1 MNANSL
7 ASLEGSILTPNGWV
21 TGKVELA
28 GSAISAIKG
37 RTTAAGAKPRGPFV
51 LPGFIDLHVHAGG
64 GGDWQ
69 GGEEG
74 VRTFVRY
81 HTSCGTTVIAP
92 TTAIGPVPVIEKS
105 LSAIAS
111 IAAVRLPGEAVVLG
125 AHLEGPF
132 INPLKPGAME
142 ASLILEGDAALAR
155 SWAEKFKIVIATVAP
170 EVPGGHDVIKA
181 LAERGGR
188 VQIGHSVATPLMAE
202 EAFHC
207 GCSGFT
213 HLFNAMS
220 QMEHR
225 SPGVAAYALAKGRF
239 AEIISDLVHVDA
251 TVLLAAYRAIPRLY
265 AITDATAAGMP
276 DGTFEWGG
284 RRLIKKGRRVTLENG
299 TTLAGS
305 AITMLDAFRNLISLG
320 LSLEQA
326 AEMTSARQAE
336 YLGLQDVGWIG
347 PGARACL
354 IKLDEDLRLQGVWV
368 DGESI
373 TPASE
378 CTVSVISQARPE
390 LFSAQARSEGGA
402 YPMRYVTT
410 ERRGMSRK
418 EPGPRG

>member
-1 MNANSL
+1 MTANSP
-7 ASLEGSILTPNGWV
+7 ASPEGSILTPNGWV
-21 TGKVELA
+21 TGKVKFA
-28 GSAISAIKG
+28 GHAISAIEG
-37 RTTAAGAKPRGPFV
+37 RTTAAGTKPKGPFV
-51 LPGFIDLHVHAGG
+51 LPGFIDLHVHGG
-64 GGDWQ
+64 GGSDWQ

-74 VRTFVRY
+74 IRTFVRY
-81 HTSCGTTVIAP
+81 HTSCGTTAIAP
-92 TTAIGPVPVIEKS
+92 TTAIEPVAVIEKS
-105 LSAIAS
+105 LSAITS
-111 IAAVRLPGEAVVLG
+111 IAAVRLPGEAMVLG

-132 INPLKPGAME
+132 INPLKPGAMKP
-142 ASLILEGDAALAR
+142 SLILEGDAALAG

-170 EVPGGHDVIKA
+170 EIPGGHDVIKV
-181 LAERGGR
+181 LAETGCR
-188 VQIGHSVATPLMAE
+188 VQIGHSIATTLMAE

-225 SPGVAAYALAKGRF
+225 FPGVAAYALAKGHF

-251 TVLLAAYRAIPRLY
+251 IVLLAAYRAIPRLY

-284 RRLIKKGRRVTLENG
+284 HRVIKKGQRVTLDNG

-336 YLGLQDVGWIG
+336 YLGLPDVGRIE

-354 IKLDEDLRLQGVWV
+354 VKLDEDLRLQGVWV

-373 TPASE
+373 APAS
-378 CTVSVISQARPE
+378 
-390 LFSAQARSEGGA
+390 
-402 YPMRYVTT
+402 
-410 ERRGMSRK
+410 
-418 EPGPRG
+418 

>member
-1 MNANSL
+1 MTANYPVSP
-7 ASLEGSILTPNGWV
+7 EGSILTTNGWV
-21 TGKVELA
+21 TGKVKFA
-28 GSAISAIKG
+28 GRTISAVDG
-37 RTTAAGAKPRGPFV
+37 QMTAAGAKPKGPFV
-51 LPGFIDLHVHAGG
+51 LPGFIDLHVHGGG

-74 VRTFVRY
+74 VRTLVRY
-81 HTSCGTTVIAP
+81 HASHGTTAIAP
-92 TTAIGPVPVIEKS
+92 TTAAGRVSVIEKS
-105 LSAIAS
+105 LSAITS
-111 IAAVRLPGEAVVLG
+111 IASAREQGEAMVLG

-132 INPLKPGAME
+132 LNPLKPGAME
-142 ASLILEGDAALAR
+142 VSLLLEGDPALAKN
-155 SWAEKFKIVIATVAP
+155 WAEKFKIVIATVAP
-170 EVPGGHDVIKA
+170 EVPGGQEVIRA
-181 LAERGGR
+181 LAERGCL
-188 VQIGHSVATPLMAE
+188 VQIGHSVATPPTAA
-202 EAFHC
+202 EAFRC

-239 AEIISDLVHVDA
+239 AEIICDLIHVDA

-265 AITDATAAGMP
+265 AITDASAAGMP

-284 RRLIKKGRRVTLENG
+284 HRVIKKGPRITLENG

-336 YLGLQDVGWIG
+336 YLGLPDLGRIE

-354 IKLDEDLRLQGVWV
+354 VKLDEDLRLQGVWV

-373 TPASE
+373 AP
-378 CTVSVISQARPE
+378 P
-390 LFSAQARSEGGA
+390 
-402 YPMRYVTT
+402 
-410 ERRGMSRK
+410 
-418 EPGPRG
+418 

>member
-1 MNANSL
+1 MTAHSPV
-7 ASLEGSILTPNGWV
+7 SPEGSILTPNGWV
-21 TGKVELA
+21 TGKVEFS
-28 GSAISAIKG
+28 GHTISAVDG
-37 RTTAAGAKPRGPFV
+37 RMTPAGVKPKSPFV
-51 LPGFIDLHVHAGG
+51 LPGFIDLHVHGGG

-81 HTSCGTTVIAP
+81 HTSCGTTVMTP

-105 LSAIAS
+105 LSAITS
-111 IAAVRLPGEAVVLG
+111 IATVRLPGEAVVLG

-132 INPLKPGAME
+132 INPLKPGAMA
-142 ASLILEGDAALAR
+142 ASFILEGDATLAR
-155 SWAEKFKIVIATVAP
+155 GWAEKFKIVIATVAP
-170 EVPGGHDVIKA
+170 EVPSGLEVTKT
-181 LAERGGR
+181 LAERGCR
-188 VQIGHSVATPLMAE
+188 VQIGHSIATPPVIE

-239 AEIISDLVHVDA
+239 AEIITDLVHVDA
-251 TVLLAAYRAIPRLY
+251 TVILAAYRAIPRLY

-276 DGTFEWGG
+276 DGTFEWDS
-284 RRLIKKGRRVTLENG
+284 RRVIKKGQRITLENR

-326 AEMTSARQAE
+326 TEMTSSRQAE
-336 YLGLQDVGWIG
+336 YLGLQDVGRIE

-354 IKLDEDLRLQGVWV
+354 VKLDQDLRLQGVWV

-373 TPASE
+373 TPAS
-378 CTVSVISQARPE
+378 
-390 LFSAQARSEGGA
+390 
-402 YPMRYVTT
+402 
-410 ERRGMSRK
+410 
-418 EPGPRG
+418 

>member
-1 MNANSL
+1 MTANSPV
-7 ASLEGSILTPNGWV
+7 SPEGSILTPNGWV
-21 TGKVELA
+21 TGKVEFA
-28 GSAISAIKG
+28 G
-37 RTTAAGAKPRGPFV
+37 RTIFAVDGQMMAAGAKPKGPFI
-51 LPGFIDLHVHAGG
+51 LPGFIDLHVHGGG

-81 HTSCGTTVIAP
+81 HTSRGTTVIVP

-105 LSAIAS
+105 LSAITS
-111 IAAVRLPGEAVVLG
+111 IAAGRLPGEAVVLG

-170 EVPGGHDVIKA
+170 EVPGGLDVTKA
-181 LAERGGR
+181 LAERGCR
-188 VQIGHSVATPLMAE
+188 VQIGHSIATPLVTE

-239 AEIISDLVHVDA
+239 AEIITDLVHVDA
-251 TVLLAAYRAIPRLY
+251 TVILAAYRAIPRLY

-276 DGTFEWGG
+276 DGTFEWGS
-284 RRLIKKGRRVTLENG
+284 RRVIKKGQRVTLENG

-336 YLGLQDVGWIG
+336 YLGLQDVGRIE

-354 IKLDEDLRLQGVWV
+354 VKLDEDLRLQGVWV

-373 TPASE
+373 A
-378 CTVSVISQARPE
+378 PE
-390 LFSAQARSEGGA
+390 LLFCREN
-402 YPMRYVTT
+402 
-410 ERRGMSRK
+410 ERTG
-418 EPGPRG
+418 

>member
-1 MNANSL
+1 MTTHSPV
-7 ASLEGSILTPNGWV
+7 SPEGSILTPNGWV

-28 GSAISAIKG
+28 GHTISAVDG
-37 RTTAAGAKPRGPFV
+37 RMTAAGTKPKGPFV
-51 LPGFIDLHVHAGG
+51 LPGFIDLHVHGGG

-69 GGEEG
+69 GGEQG
-74 VRTFVRY
+74 VRTLVRY
-81 HTSCGTTVIAP
+81 HTSCGTTAMAP
-92 TTAIGPVPVIEKS
+92 TTAIGPISVIEKS
-105 LSAIAS
+105 LSAITS

-132 INPLKPGAME
+132 ITPLKPGAMA
-142 ASLILEGDAALAR
+142 ASFILEGDAGLAR

-170 EVPGGHDVIKA
+170 EVPGGLDVIKA
-181 LAERGGR
+181 LAEKGCR
-188 VQIGHSVATPLMAE
+188 VQIGYSIATPLVTE

-239 AEIISDLVHVDA
+239 AEIITDLVHVDA

-265 AITDATAAGMP
+265 AITSASAAGMQEEA
-276 DGTFEWGG
+276 FEWDS
-284 RRLIKKGRRVTLENG
+284 RRVIKKGQRIPLENR

-320 LSLEQA
+320 LSLEKA
-326 AEMTSARQAE
+326 AEMTSTRQAE
-336 YLGLQDVGWIG
+336 YLGLADVGRME

-354 IKLDEDLRLQGVWV
+354 VKLDQDLRLQGVWV

-373 TPASE
+373 APAS
-378 CTVSVISQARPE
+378 
-390 LFSAQARSEGGA
+390 
-402 YPMRYVTT
+402 
-410 ERRGMSRK
+410 
-418 EPGPRG
+418 

>member
-1 MNANSL
+1 MATDCP
-7 ASLEGSILTPNGWV
+7 ASPEGSVLTPDGWV
-21 TGKVELA
+21 TGKVEF
-28 GSAISAIKG
+28 GGHVISAIDG
-37 RTTAAGAKPRGPFV
+37 LRTAPGAKPKGPFV
-51 LPGFIDLHVHAGG
+51 LPGFIDLHVHGG
-64 GGDWQ
+64 GGADWQ

-81 HTSCGTTVIAP
+81 HTSHGTTVIAP
-92 TTAIGPVPVIEKS
+92 TTAIGPLPVIEKS
-105 LSAIAS
+105 LSAITS
-111 IAAVRLPGEAVVLG
+111 ITAARLPGEAVVLG

-132 INPLKPGAME
+132 LNPLKPGAME
-142 ASLILEGDAALAR
+142 VSLIREGDAALAR
-155 SWAEKFKIVIATVAP
+155 NWAEKFKIVIATVAP
-170 EVPGGHDVIKA
+170 EVPGGRDVIRA
-181 LAERGGR
+181 LAERGCR
-188 VQIGHSVATPLMAE
+188 VQIGHSMATPLMAE
-202 EAFHC
+202 EAFQC

-239 AEIISDLVHVDA
+239 AEIIADLVHVDA

-265 AITDATAAGMP
+265 AITDASAAGMP

-284 RRLIKKGRRVTLENG
+284 RRMIKKGQRITLENG

-326 AEMTSARQAE
+326 AEMTSIRQAE
-336 YLGLQDVGWIG
+336 YLGLRDFGRIE

-354 IKLDEDLRLQGVWV
+354 VKLDEDLRLQGVWV

-373 TPASE
+373 A
-378 CTVSVISQARPE
+378 A
-390 LFSAQARSEGGA
+390 AA
-402 YPMRYVTT
+402 
-410 ERRGMSRK
+410 
-418 EPGPRG
+418 

>member
-1 MNANSL
+1 MLLFGETAGENLLAANSS
-7 ASLEGSILTPNGWV
+7 ASPEGSILTPEGWV
-21 TGKVELA
+21 TGKVTFDGHAIAAVDGRRVPA
-28 GSAISAIKG
+28 G
-37 RTTAAGAKPRGPFV
+37 TKPKAPFV
-51 LPGFIDLHVHAGG
+51 LPGFIDLHVHGGG

-74 VRTFVRY
+74 VRTLVRY
-81 HTSCGTTVIAP
+81 HASFGTTAIAP
-92 TTAIGPVPVIEKS
+92 TTAIGPVPAVEKS

-111 IAAVRLPGEAVVLG
+111 IAAMRLPGEAVVLG

-142 ASLILEGDAALAR
+142 VSLILEGDAALAR
-155 SWAEKFKIVIATVAP
+155 SWVEKFKIVIATVAP
-170 EVPGGHDVIKA
+170 EIPGGLDVTKV
-181 LAERGGR
+181 LAERGVR
-188 VQIGHSVATPLMAE
+188 VQIGHSIATPLLAE

-225 SPGVAAYALAKGRF
+225 SPGVAAYALARGRF
-239 AEIISDLVHVDA
+239 AEIISDLLHVNA

-276 DGTFEWGG
+276 DGLFEWGG
-284 RRLIKKGRRVTLENG
+284 RRVIKKDKRITLEDG

-336 YLGLQDVGWIG
+336 YLGLQNVGRIE
-347 PGARACL
+347 PGARAC
-354 IKLDEDLRLQGVWV
+354 IVKLDEDLKLRGIWV

-373 TPASE
+373 APA
-378 CTVSVISQARPE
+378 
-390 LFSAQARSEGGA
+390 F
-402 YPMRYVTT
+402 
-410 ERRGMSRK
+410 
-418 EPGPRG
+418 

>member
-1 MNANSL
+1 MTTNSP
-7 ASLEGSILTPNGWV
+7 ASPEGSILTPNGWL
-21 TGKVELA
+21 TGKVEFA
-28 GSAISAIKG
+28 GQAISAIDG
-37 RTTAAGAKPRGPFV
+37 RTLPAGTKPEGPFV
-51 LPGFIDLHVHAGG
+51 LPGFIDLHVHGGG

-74 VRTFVRY
+74 VRTVVRY
-81 HTSCGTTVIAP
+81 HASHGTTAIAP
-92 TTAIGPVPVIEKS
+92 TTAIGPVSVIEQS
-105 LSAIAS
+105 LSVITR
-111 IAAVRLPGEAVVLG
+111 IAATRRPGEAVVLG

-132 INPLKPGAME
+132 LNPLKPGAME
-142 ASLILEGDAALAR
+142 VSLILEGDAALAK
-155 SWAEKFKIVIATVAP
+155 SWAEEFKILIATVAP
-170 EVPGGHDVIKA
+170 EIPGGHDVIRA
-181 LAERGGR
+181 LAEKGCR
-188 VQIGHSVATPLMAE
+188 VQIGHSIATPLMAE
-202 EAFHC
+202 EAFDC

-276 DGTFEWGG
+276 YGTFARGD
-284 RRLIKKGRRVTLENG
+284 RRVIKKGQRITLENG

-320 LSLEQA
+320 LSLEQV

-336 YLGLQDVGWIG
+336 YLGLQDVGRIE

-354 IKLDEDLRLQGVWV
+354 VKLDENLGLLGVWV

-373 TPASE
+373 APA
-378 CTVSVISQARPE
+378 
-390 LFSAQARSEGGA
+390 L
-402 YPMRYVTT
+402 
-410 ERRGMSRK
+410 
-418 EPGPRG
+418 

>member
-1 MNANSL
+1 M
-7 ASLEGSILTPNGWV
+7 
-21 TGKVELA
+21 
-28 GSAISAIKG
+28 
-37 RTTAAGAKPRGPFV
+37 
-51 LPGFIDLHVHAGG
+51 
-64 GGDWQ
+64 
-69 GGEEG
+69 
-74 VRTFVRY
+74 
-81 HTSCGTTVIAP
+81 
-92 TTAIGPVPVIEKS
+92 
-105 LSAIAS
+105 
-111 IAAVRLPGEAVVLG
+111 RLPGEAVVLG

-142 ASLILEGDAALAR
+142 VSLILEGDAALAR
-155 SWAEKFKIVIATVAP
+155 SWVEKFKIVIATVAP
-170 EVPGGHDVIKA
+170 EVPGGLDVTKA
-181 LAERGGR
+181 LAERGVR
-188 VQIGHSVATPLMAE
+188 VQIGHSIATPLVTE
-202 EAFHC
+202 EAIHC

-284 RRLIKKGRRVTLENG
+284 RRVIKKGQRITLENG

-336 YLGLQDVGWIG
+336 YLGLQDVGRIE

-354 IKLDEDLRLQGVWV
+354 VKLDEDLRLQGVWV

-373 TPASE
+373 APAS
-378 CTVSVISQARPE
+378 
-390 LFSAQARSEGGA
+390 
-402 YPMRYVTT
+402 
-410 ERRGMSRK
+410 
-418 EPGPRG
+418 

>member
-1 MNANSL
+1 MTPNSL
-7 ASLEGSILTPNGWV
+7 TSLEGSILTPNGWV
-21 TGKVELA
+21 TGRVKLA
-28 GSAISAIKG
+28 GHAISVIEG
-37 RTTAAGAKPRGPFV
+37 RTTAAGSKPKGPFV
-51 LPGFIDLHVHAGG
+51 LPGFIDLHVHGGG

-69 GGEEG
+69 GGEEA
-74 VRTFVRY
+74 VRAFVRY

-92 TTAIGPVPVIEKS
+92 TTAVGSVPVIEKS
-105 LSAIAS
+105 LSAITL
-111 IAAVRLPGEAVVLG
+111 IAAVRMPGEAVVLG

-170 EVPGGHDVIKA
+170 EVPGGYDVIKA
-181 LAERGGR
+181 LAERGCR
-188 VQIGHSVATPLMAE
+188 VQIGHSIATPLMAE

-220 QMEHR
+220 KMEHR

-276 DGTFEWGG
+276 DGTFEWSG
-284 RRLIKKGRRVTLENG
+284 RRVIKKGQRVTLENG

-320 LSLEQA
+320 LSIEQA
-326 AEMTSARQAE
+326 TEMTSARQAE
-336 YLGLQDVGWIG
+336 YLGLKDVGRIE

-354 IKLDEDLRLQGVWV
+354 VKLDEDLRLQGVWV
-368 DGESI
+368 DGEGI
-373 TPASE
+373 APAS
-378 CTVSVISQARPE
+378 
-390 LFSAQARSEGGA
+390 
-402 YPMRYVTT
+402 
-410 ERRGMSRK
+410 
-418 EPGPRG
+418 